1 MPKKTALACPNGDH
15 SRLIKE
21 LESQVR
27 AETLVTK
34 AWASAPFSE
43 YLHGVARQAVA
54 RATHFEN
61 AITAIRM
68 L

>member
-1 MPKKTALACPNGDH
+1 MAKTALAYGEPNHD
-15 SRLIKE
+15 RLIKE

-27 AETLVTK
+27 AEDMVCK

-54 RATHFEN
+54 RAAHFEN
-61 AITAIRM
+61 AIRAIRM